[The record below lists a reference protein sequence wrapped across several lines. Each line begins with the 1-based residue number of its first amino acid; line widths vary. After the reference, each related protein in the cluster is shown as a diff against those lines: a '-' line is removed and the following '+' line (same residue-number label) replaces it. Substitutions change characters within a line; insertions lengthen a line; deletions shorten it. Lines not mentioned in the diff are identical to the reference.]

1 MIRSFRCMIPYG
13 PSYKR
18 CTMEYFNRDMFV
30 LTLICFV
37 VDISKCNFNLVK
49 FIGSKNKE
57 YSNKIRSNY
66 RNNNF
71 ASSISLP
78 IAIQQ
83 EREEED
89 LSNILY
95 YEEHMSN
102 IQHYYFPFTIKTRY
116 KRNLNSINKV
126 YMQYT
131 KTKDVLNI
139 PI

>member
-1 MIRSFRCMIPYG
+1 MIPYG
-13 PSYKR
+13 PSYER
-18 CTMEYFNRDMFV
+18 CAMECFNRDMFV
-30 LTLICFV
+30 FTLICFV

-49 FIGSKNKE
+49 FIGNRNKE
-57 YSNKIRSNY
+57 YANQIRSNY

-71 ASSISLP
+71 AT
-78 IAIQQ
+78 QKD
-83 EREEED
+83 REEED

-95 YEEHMSN
+95 YEEHMSD

-139 PI
+139 SI